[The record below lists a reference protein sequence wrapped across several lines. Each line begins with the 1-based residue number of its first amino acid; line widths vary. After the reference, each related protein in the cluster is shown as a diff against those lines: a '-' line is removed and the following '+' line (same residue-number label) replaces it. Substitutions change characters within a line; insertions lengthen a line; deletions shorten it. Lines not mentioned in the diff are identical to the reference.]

1 MAEIQKD
8 IELKQG
14 MSKKTKIIMIIGIV
28 VLLSIIWGRCLLVAV

>member
-14 MSKKTKIIMIIGIV
+14 MSKKNQNHHDYWDCSAVICHRC
-28 VLLSIIWGRCLLVAV
+28 RCLLVAV